1 MNIYDISLKNHQ
13 GQVVSLNDFKDKV
26 LLFVN
31 VPVNT
36 GSTLQLK
43 KLHQLSKN
51 YEGTDLKIIA
61 VQTDEFAIK
70 LFGDAEEFNF
80 PLIEKTIVRGEG
92 QHPLYQHLTT
102 EAPDSIGTFYS
113 QAKRAFIKRGLDEG
127 SDSDVIWNFEKF
139 VVNKKGEV
147 VKRFATEILVDDSRL
162 TDVIDEE
169 IGHVAK
175 RTA

>member
-13 GQVVSLNDFKDKV
+13 GQDVSLNEFKDKV

-31 VPVNT
+31 IPVNT

-43 KLHQLSKN
+43 KLQQLSQN
-51 YEGTDLKIIA
+51 YEGKDLKIIA

-70 LFGDAEEFNF
+70 LFGDAEKFDF

-92 QHPLYQHLTT
+92 QHPLYKHLTT

-162 TDVIDEE
+162 IDVIDEE
-169 IGHVAK
+169 IGHVAE

>member
-1 MNIYDISLKNHQ
+1 MNIYDINLKTHQ
-13 GQVVSLNDFKDKV
+13 GQEVSLNNFKDKV
-26 LLFVN
+26 LLIVN

-43 KLHQLSKN
+43 KLHQLAKS

-70 LFGDAEEFNF
+70 LFGEAENFNF

-92 QHPLYQHLTT
+92 QHPLYKHLTS

-113 QAKRAFIKRGLDEG
+113 QAKRAFIMRGLDKG
-127 SDSDVIWNFEKF
+127 NDSDVIWNFEKF
-139 VVNKKGEV
+139 LINKKGEV
-147 VKRFATEILVDDSRL
+147 VKRFATEILPDDSRL
-162 TDVIDEE
+162 TEVINKE
-169 IGHVAK
+169 IGYDAK
-175 RTA
+175 RSA